1 MDTKIKT
8 MFLFY
13 IRNNQQT
20 LLAILK
26 HYNATL
32 SFFHFLL
39 LKMNLV
45 PVAKKDKSQWV
56 QWYKNAGQ
64 CLSHLCHI
72 LV

>member
-56 QWYKNAGQ
+56 EG
-64 CLSHLCHI
+64 
-72 LV
+72 